1 METTAMATTNGSN
14 GTHVQEQVLEVVT
27 GGGDLGKLSRAQQG
41 QYVVALCRSMG
52 LNPLSRPIEL
62 MTFQGKTIPY
72 ARKDC
77 ADQLRK
83 IHRVSVQ
90 IKERVSE
97 DGMFTVT
104 ARATMPDG
112 REDEDVGAVVVG
124 NLKGEALANAVM
136 KAHTK
141 AKRRVTLSICGLGIL
156 DESEIDTMPGARRLD
171 VTIPDADAGPM
182 ATESSVSEL
191 LTATND
197 KIGDYI
203 RAIESAPT
211 LDDLKRIGQ
220 QVAKESEPVK
230 AAVRSAYNARTVAL
244 KQTREVGEEG

>member
-1 METTAMATTNGSN
+1 MEAMTTTNGN
-14 GTHVQEQVLEVVT
+14 GKHMQGKVLEVVT
-27 GGGDLGKLSRAQQG
+27 GGGDLGKLTREEQA
-41 QYVVALCRSMG
+41 QYVVALCESVG

-62 MTFQGKTIPY
+62 MTFQGRTVPY

-83 IHRVSVQ
+83 IHRVSVK
-90 IKERVSE
+90 IVERQTD

-112 REDEDVGAVVVG
+112 REDEDVGAVVTG
-124 NLKGEALANAVM
+124 SLKGEALANAIM

-156 DESEIDTMPGARRLD
+156 DETELDTMSGARRLD
-171 VTIPDADAGPM
+171 VPDAEYTVQIVQP
-182 ATESSVSEL
+182 TETRIADL

-197 KIGDYI
+197 KIADFLH
-203 RAIESAPT
+203 AIEAAPS

-220 QVAKESEPVK
+220 QVAKEPEAIKS
-230 AAVRSAYNARTVAL
+230 AVRGAYNARTVAL
-244 KQTREVGEEG
+244 KSERVVGEEG